1 MKHACIPKHTTTTKL
16 THKNLKLGLVA
27 FYDVRP
33 GNRKGLFSKNW
44 KSKKVNKE
52 VKKVSG
58 EVK

>member
-1 MKHACIPKHTTTTKL
+1 MHTKTYNNTKL

>member
-1 MKHACIPKHTTTTKL
+1 MHTKTYNNTKL
-16 THKNLKLGLVA
+16 THKKLKLGLVA

-52 VKKVSG
+52 VKK
-58 EVK
+58 